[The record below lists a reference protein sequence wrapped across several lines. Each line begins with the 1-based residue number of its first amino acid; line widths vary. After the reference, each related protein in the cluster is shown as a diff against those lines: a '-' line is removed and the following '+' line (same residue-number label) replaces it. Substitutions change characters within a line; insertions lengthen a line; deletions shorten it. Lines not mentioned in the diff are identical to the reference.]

1 MKKIYYT
8 LIGALTILLMSGC
21 LRQDNGPSASQKV
34 QNLIDEAYEMLISS
48 EEGWYF
54 DMYQGWNKDMEL
66 GSYWYVCRFTDD
78 NQVQV
83 SFELDVTKEY
93 NRLGKN
99 PIDPVVIEFPV
110 GETYTSDFEVI
121 RGEGAVLTF
130 NSYNPILQ
138 FFVEPDG
145 TKYEGYEGDL
155 NFRIEEV
162 TYDYI
167 KVKGNRSR
175 KYMYLY
181 RKTDGKSLEQAAKD
195 LSEIGNRIDRT
206 KEFTVEVNGAYMDD
220 AALRPTASRG
230 IMGITESGFRPIRAI
245 TLTYSE
251 DTGEIVIENNVDI
264 PVIVNH
270 EVKMLYQTNLDGS
283 GITLYEPVEIF
294 GNEITG
300 FNYDRISQ
308 TFTSN
313 DANETVK
320 LGQPIAQWTLEDV
333 LGTYRVKVTGSW
345 IDDTIFN
352 VTIQQ
357 KEGNSLR
364 ITGFGFPDV
373 SFDAVFYADYSAL
386 LVPNGRRIEGITLS
400 DGGYMYMAA
409 FGTADPIEF
418 IITDAA
424 LWQAVPF
431 VKLTKGAHVRVSK
444 RRVYLNGHVVNK
456 FNSKLR

>member
-1 MKKIYYT
+1 
-8 LIGALTILLMSGC
+8 
-21 LRQDNGPSASQKV
+21 
-34 QNLIDEAYEMLISS
+34 
-48 EEGWYF
+48 
-54 DMYQGWNKDMEL
+54 
-66 GSYWYVCRFTDD
+66 
-78 NQVQV
+78 
-83 SFELDVTKEY
+83 
-93 NRLGKN
+93 
-99 PIDPVVIEFPV
+99 
-110 GETYTSDFEVI
+110 
-121 RGEGAVLTF
+121 
-130 NSYNPILQ
+130 
-138 FFVEPDG
+138 
-145 TKYEGYEGDL
+145 
-155 NFRIEEV
+155 
-162 TYDYI
+162 
-167 KVKGNRSR
+167 
-175 KYMYLY
+175 
-181 RKTDGKSLEQAAKD
+181 
-195 LSEIGNRIDRT
+195 
-206 KEFTVEVNGAYMDD
+206 
-220 AALRPTASRG
+220 
-230 IMGITESGFRPIRAI
+230 
-245 TLTYSE
+245 
-251 DTGEIVIENNVDI
+251 
-264 PVIVNH
+264 
-270 EVKMLYQTNLDGS
+270 MLYQTNLDGS

-418 IITDAA
+418 IITAPGKMKAKREWGFYSLEQAA
-424 LWQAVPF
+424 INGWSF
-431 VKLTKGAHVRVSK
+431 STTEFERT
-444 RRVYLNGHVVNK
+444 RR
-456 FNSKLR
+456 